1 MMARY
6 LPFLIA
12 AAVFL
17 LDRATKLFIRSRVT
31 FWDNFAVIPNFFSIV
46 HTENRGAA
54 FGMFSD
60 STSVLRP
67 ILLVVLALGVM
78 VFISV
83 LLLRPGTGGIV
94 STWYLRLGLALV
106 LGGAMGNVYD
116 RVLRGAVTDFLEFY
130 FGNYTFPAFNVADS
144 AISVGAVLLLLDMWL
159 GHLRQ
164 KAQQHAPQVD

>member
-1 MMARY
+1 MSRY

-17 LDRATKLFIRSRVT
+17 LDRATKLLIRSRVT
-31 FWDNFAVIPNFFSIV
+31 FWDNVAVIPNFFSIV

-60 STSVLRP
+60 STSILRP
-67 ILLVVLALGVM
+67 IFLVALSLGVM

-83 LLLRPGTGGIV
+83 LLVRPGSAGLGT
-94 STWYLRLGLALV
+94 SWSLRIGLALV

-116 RVLRGAVTDFLEFY
+116 RLFRGAVTDFLEFY
-130 FGNYTFPAFNVADS
+130 FGNYTFPAFNVADT
-144 AISVGAVLLLLDMWL
+144 AISVGAGLLLLDMWL

-164 KAQQHAPQVD
+164 KDQQHAPQAD